1 MSWSSVTVC
10 SVIRL
15 PTIQRFNHSQNPT
28 WDYTHLAFLSLV
40 EVDVGVIC
48 ACLPGMAQLVQRM
61 WPRLLSVAPR
71 RNSDALSEHRLQ
83 DSRAPEEPPRE
94 PEKAAAPRFHKR
106 SVTKTTSITVSFGHG
121 DASAATWE
129 SGSDDHEMLA
139 YPRPNSSIVIQG
151 DRAGGI
157 EQSDGNNLDHY
168 TPGAETRGYRTGW

>member
-61 WPRLLSVAPR
+61 WPRLFSMAPR
-71 RNSDALSEHRLQ
+71 RNSDALSERGLQ

-94 PEKAAAPRFHKR
+94 PEKVANQASHKR
-106 SVTKTTSITVSFGHG
+106 SVTKTTSITVSFAHG
-121 DASAATWE
+121 DATTTQESA
-129 SGSDDHEMLA
+129 SGEHEMLA
-139 YPRPNSSIVIQG
+139 YPRPNSFLVIQG
-151 DRAGGI
+151 DRVGGI
-157 EQSDGNNLDHY
+157 EQADGNNLDHY
-168 TPGAETRGYRTGW
+168 TPGAETRDYRTGW